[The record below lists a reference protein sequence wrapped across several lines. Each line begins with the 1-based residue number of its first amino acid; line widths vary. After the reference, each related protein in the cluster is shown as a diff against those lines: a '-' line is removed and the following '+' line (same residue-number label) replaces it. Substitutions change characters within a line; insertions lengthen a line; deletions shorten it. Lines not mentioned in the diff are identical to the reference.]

1 MGRRRRVAIVGS
13 GVSGLVAARTLH
25 PQHEITVYEA
35 ASTPGGHARTVALPG
50 GIGIDTGFI
59 VFNERTYPGFTAL
72 LRELGVA
79 SQPSEMSF
87 SVSCRRCGI
96 EYSSR
101 GLTGLFAHP
110 GQVFMPALYRM
121 AADVL
126 RFNAWARRSARTLN
140 ERITTVGD
148 LQAEGRFGSDFFRHY
163 LLPMSSAI
171 WSAAAC
177 DAVRLPLAFLLTF
190 FDNHG
195 LLQVRGQPPWRTVTG
210 GSRRYVDALIR
221 PFRDRV
227 RLHAPVDQVRR
238 DGRGIEL
245 HTRDMGWERY
255 DDAVVATHADQ
266 ALALIEKPDE
276 EEREALGAIPYRR
289 NVATLHTDSRVLP
302 RAAAAWA
309 SWNTQVED
317 CRDPRA
323 PLRMTYYM
331 NRLQRLPHGS
341 NYLVTLNDEARIDPV
356 RVLARHVYEH
366 PIYSTAGLRARTA
379 LRAMNGRRRTFYCGA
394 YLGNGFHEDGV
405 RAGLEVCQAIDR
417 RQEAA

>member
-1 MGRRRRVAIVGS
+1 MDRTRRVAIVGS
-13 GVSGLVAARTLH
+13 GISGLVAARTLH
-25 PQHEITVYEA
+25 PRHEITVYEA
-35 ASTPGGHARTVALPG
+35 AGVPGGHARTVALPG
-50 GIGIDTGFI
+50 DIGVDTGFI

-79 SQPSEMSF
+79 SQPGDMSF

-101 GLTGLFAHP
+101 GLTGLFARP
-110 GQVFMPALYRM
+110 AQVFRPALYRM

-126 RFNAWARRSARTLN
+126 RFNAWARRVAATPN
-140 ERITTVGD
+140 DDDTTIGE
-148 LQAEGRFGSDFFRHY
+148 LQAEGRFGRDFFRHY

-171 WSAAAC
+171 WSAAAH
-177 DAVRLPLAFLLTF
+177 DVVRLPLAFLLTF
-190 FDNHG
+190 FANHG
-195 LLQVRGQPPWRTVTG
+195 LLQIRNQPPWCTVTG

-227 RLHAPVDQVRR
+227 RLRAPVDRVRR
-238 DGRGIEL
+238 GSGGIEI
-245 HTRDMGWERY
+245 HTQDMGWERY

-266 ALALIEKPDE
+266 ALALIEQPAD

-289 NVATLHTDSRVLP
+289 NVAILHTDSSVLP

-317 CRDPRA
+317 CADHRA
-323 PLRMTYYM
+323 PLRMTYHM
-331 NRLQRLPHGS
+331 NRLQRLPDTPTWC
-341 NYLVTLNDEARIDPV
+341 VTLNDEQRIDPA
-356 RVLARHVYEH
+356 RVLARHVYDH
-366 PIYSTAGLRARTA
+366 PVYSTDGLRARAA

-405 RAGLEVCQAIDR
+405 RAGLAVSEAIDR
-417 RQEAA
+417 RREAA

>member
-1 MGRRRRVAIVGS
+1 MRRRIAIVGS

-25 PQHEITVYEA
+25 PRHDITLYEA
-35 ASTPGGHARTVALPG
+35 AGAPGGHARTVALPG
-50 GIGIDTGFI
+50 GLGVDTGFI
-59 VFNERTYPGFTAL
+59 VFNERTYPGFTTL

-79 SQPSEMSF
+79 SQPSDMSL

-110 GQVFMPALYRM
+110 AQAFRPGLYRM

-126 RFNAWARRSARTLN
+126 RFNAWARRVAPTLN
-140 ERITTVGD
+140 DPTATIGD
-148 LQAEGRFGSDFFRHY
+148 LHAAGRFGSDFFRHY

-171 WSAAAC
+171 WSAAT
-177 DAVRLPLAFLLTF
+177 DDVVRLPLAFLLAF
-190 FDNHG
+190 FANHG

-210 GSRRYVDALIR
+210 GSRRYVEALVR
-221 PFRDRV
+221 PFGDRL
-227 RLHAPVDQVRR
+227 RLHAPVQRIRR
-238 DGRGIEL
+238 HPGAVEI

-255 DDAVVATHADQ
+255 DEAIVATHADQ
-266 ALALIEKPDE
+266 ALALIEQPAD
-276 EEREALGAIPYRR
+276 EEREALAAIPYRR
-289 NVATLHTDSRVLP
+289 NVAVLHTDGSVLP

-317 CRDPRA
+317 CADHRA
-323 PLRMTYYM
+323 PLRVTYHM
-331 NRLQRLPHGS
+331 NRLQRLPDTPT
-341 NYLVTLNDEARIDPV
+341 YCVTLNGEQRIDPA
-356 RVLARHVYEH
+356 RVLARHVYHH
-366 PIYSTAGLRARTA
+366 PVYSTAGLRARTA

-405 RAGLEVCQAIDR
+405 RAGLEVSEAIDR
-417 RQEAA
+417 RREAA